1 MREEDEQRDEE
12 PARHADLKS
21 DQGRRRCA
29 RRPRRLQ
36 VHGHGHDLGHLRMAP
51 RRPADRA
58 GGSYD
63 GLAAVCALTSMAEAQ
78 AFANE

>member
-1 MREEDEQRDEE
+1 MGMVTT
-12 PARHADLKS
+12 S
-21 DQGRRRCA
+21 VTCGS
-29 RRPRRLQ
+29 
-36 VHGHGHDLGHLRMAP
+36 AP